1 MCLTLPNYKHHNTE
15 KCLIGIMPK
24 GTISFLVKGWG
35 RRNSD
40 QYLTENSKFLEYIVH
55 GDTVKADRGFSIAE
69 TLTTCSTHLEIQFLA
84 KVKIN

>member
-1 MCLTLPNYKHHNTE
+1 
-15 KCLIGIMPK
+15 MPK
-24 GTISFLVKGWG
+24 GTISFIVKGWG

-40 QYLTENSKFLEYIVH
+40 QYLTENSKFLKYIVH

-69 TLTTCSTHLEIQFLA
+69 TLTTCSTHLEIPFLA